1 MNILM
6 MFWMDFVSRL
16 ADNFGPIECEYK
28 QSSALQPELKNMWCT
43 QVKNLSS
50 KNMYCQWIS
59 IVEKGPA
66 ETLKASNY
74 NTQDK

>member
-16 ADNFGPIECEYK
+16 ADNFGPIKCEYK
-28 QSSALQPELKNMWCT
+28 QSSALQPELKNLWCT

-50 KNMYCQWIS
+50 KNMYCQ
-59 IVEKGPA
+59 
-66 ETLKASNY
+66 
-74 NTQDK
+74 